1 MGNDKRDW
9 YLTVSGESEGI
20 YREKASKFIAYALP
34 VASEQEVRLALEGI
48 RKKFHDANHHCYAY
62 RIGFENFLYRIQDD
76 GEPSG
81 SAGKPIYGQILSK
94 ELYDVL
100 VVVIRYFGGT
110 KLGIPGLINAY
121 RTAARNALENANIVE
136 TVMMSKYSVQ
146 FEYSLM
152 NEVMR
157 VLKET
162 GCKITGQESGDLCAI
177 FFKIRKSQADFL
189 EIKIRRMHGIT
200 LLNQDER
207 ANKEN

>member
-20 YREKASKFIAYALP
+20 YREKASKFIACAVP
-34 VASEQEVRLALEGI
+34 VGSEQEARQALDGI
-48 RKKFHDANHHCYAY
+48 RKKYHDANHHCYAY
-62 RIGFENFLYRIQDD
+62 RIGFENSLYRIQDD

-94 ELYDVL
+94 ELYDIL
-100 VVVIRYFGGT
+100 VVVTRYFGGT

-121 RTAARNALENANIVE
+121 RTATRNALEKAIIVE
-136 TVMMSKYSVQ
+136 TLMMSKYSVQ
-146 FEYSLM
+146 FGYALM

-162 GCKITGQESGDLCAI
+162 GCKIMSQESGDLCVI
-177 FFKIRKSQADFL
+177 LFKVRKGQAGIL
-189 EIKIRRMHGIT
+189 ETKILRMHGIT

-207 ANKEN
+207 ANREN